1 MNAEMNGDVTMKR
14 RNVLVFDAHELLTEQ
29 LPLVVAADQTIH
41 YFKSVPA
48 AQKMLARD
56 HCSVGLVVLDVLT
69 PALQEEVERMIAN
82 APMTEWIGIVSPD
95 SLASRDFQTF
105 ILNAFHDF
113 HTLPIEPR
121 RLAMSVG
128 HACGKAR
135 MRQALVCENDEA
147 GRFGICGISP
157 VMVKFFRQLDKVL
170 GTELPV
176 LLGGES
182 GTGKELVARAI
193 HNYSLRS
200 SKPFVVVNCGA
211 IPINLIQSELFGH
224 EKGAF
229 TGAAQRKIGSIEAA
243 NGGVLFLD
251 EIGDLPLA
259 MQVNLLR
266 VLQEQAI
273 TRLGSTQSI
282 PVDFRLV
289 AATHVD
295 LQEAIRDG
303 RFREDLF
310 YRLNVIHMQLPPLRE
325 RVGDVR
331 LLAERVL
338 RNFSS
343 GSTRRKVSG
352 FTAEAIGAMELF
364 NWPGNV
370 RELINRVHRAVVM
383 SDSKLIT
390 AADLGLA
397 NFVQE
402 SQGVTLD
409 AARASFE
416 RDIIESSL
424 RANGNNVSKAAQQ
437 LGVSRVTLYR
447 GINKF
452 NIELNSKLPSP
463 IKTGICQ
470 T

>member
-1 MNAEMNGDVTMKR
+1 
-14 RNVLVFDAHELLTEQ
+14 
-29 LPLVVAADQTIH
+29 
-41 YFKSVPA
+41 
-48 AQKMLARD
+48 
-56 HCSVGLVVLDVLT
+56 
-69 PALQEEVERMIAN
+69 
-82 APMTEWIGIVSPD
+82 
-95 SLASRDFQTF
+95 
-105 ILNAFHDF
+105 
-113 HTLPIEPR
+113 
-121 RLAMSVG
+121 
-128 HACGKAR
+128 
-135 MRQALVCENDEA
+135 
-147 GRFGICGISP
+147 
-157 VMVKFFRQLDKVL
+157 
-170 GTELPV
+170 
-176 LLGGES
+176 
-182 GTGKELVARAI
+182 
-193 HNYSLRS
+193 
-200 SKPFVVVNCGA
+200 
-211 IPINLIQSELFGH
+211 
-224 EKGAF
+224 
-229 TGAAQRKIGSIEAA
+229 
-243 NGGVLFLD
+243 
-251 EIGDLPLA
+251 
-259 MQVNLLR
+259 LLR